1 MSSGLPLFLDEPW
14 GFLLVASKQSLV
26 SDFNLEIEISGQGSP
41 RVVTEFGQELKWL
54 GGVGSPPVAGMPFR
68 WKGKIY
74 QAWHVPCS
82 HVAAA
87 VDQPIHHAW
96 TVPSIKS
103 QGTLLQNHVLGRP
116 TDSEQNHESPAF
128 NLDTLV
134 NWLVNSFQELGHGK
148 LKNLD
153 SRVGGLIRRTWTS
166 VNEVWLNPE
175 SEEPRIEL
183 IIKMAQD
190 EPLLKVFESISR
202 NPRRILLRV
211 RQNTSLGRIQEMD
224 AACIRNYA
232 RLPGQTPMQKAGTR
246 QMLLSV
252 QRTAS
257 YDTLENRLTCW
268 TLANLRR
275 RADQWRRNQTEKAR
289 GSQRSKAVFRLAKNS
304 VLFSSTEAL
313 ADVRYHSLAH
323 PIPANYP
330 LIMEPRYN
338 RVYRAYREL
347 LKYEKILD
355 EAWTW
360 RRALWAEGVSQ
371 LVSCALG
378 KIWPLMHTSFPYYR
392 TEPDRGRWMVA
403 PCSAG
408 PFKTPFGPLHIVDS
422 HDCEAYG
429 ITALDRGYSG
439 QGPLGSV
446 GALGCDLILWLPDA
460 KAAIVVWSVLWTGSG
475 EGWVGLLNRAAEAIQ
490 NFKSGCDE
498 KSETLSLITG
508 IGIGTA
514 NQSTDIEL
522 DEGHSGSAH
531 VTGLR
536 LPMRID
542 CQDTK
547 AFASIIANL
556 RAGIEM
562 AFGLIRR

>member
-1 MSSGLPLFLDEPW
+1 
-14 GFLLVASKQSLV
+14 
-26 SDFNLEIEISGQGSP
+26 
-41 RVVTEFGQELKWL
+41 
-54 GGVGSPPVAGMPFR
+54 
-68 WKGKIY
+68 
-74 QAWHVPCS
+74 
-82 HVAAA
+82 
-87 VDQPIHHAW
+87 
-96 TVPSIKS
+96 
-103 QGTLLQNHVLGRP
+103 
-116 TDSEQNHESPAF
+116 
-128 NLDTLV
+128 
-134 NWLVNSFQELGHGK
+134 
-148 LKNLD
+148 
-153 SRVGGLIRRTWTS
+153 
-166 VNEVWLNPE
+166 
-175 SEEPRIEL
+175 
-183 IIKMAQD
+183 
-190 EPLLKVFESISR
+190 
-202 NPRRILLRV
+202 
-211 RQNTSLGRIQEMD
+211 
-224 AACIRNYA
+224 
-232 RLPGQTPMQKAGTR
+232 
-246 QMLLSV
+246 
-252 QRTAS
+252 
-257 YDTLENRLTCW
+257 
-268 TLANLRR
+268 
-275 RADQWRRNQTEKAR
+275 
-289 GSQRSKAVFRLAKNS
+289 
-304 VLFSSTEAL
+304 
-313 ADVRYHSLAH
+313 
-323 PIPANYP
+323 
-330 LIMEPRYN
+330 MEPRYN

-378 KIWPLMHTSFPYYR
+378 KIWPLMHISFPYYR

-439 QGPLGSV
+439 QGPLGSI

-562 AFGLIRR
+562 AFGVIRR